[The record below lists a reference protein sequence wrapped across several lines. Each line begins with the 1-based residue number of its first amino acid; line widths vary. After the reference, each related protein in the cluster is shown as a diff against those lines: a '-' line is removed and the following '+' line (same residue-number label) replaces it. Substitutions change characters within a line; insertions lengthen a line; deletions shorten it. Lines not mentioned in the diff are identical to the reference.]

1 MIGRSAKLMSRIAQ
15 TGAVLAFGCASL
27 ATAAQGQEFY
37 AGKSID
43 LLIGADVGGGYDIYA
58 RTLGRHLGRF
68 VPGAPN
74 VVPRNMPGAGSAI
87 AGKNIYTVAP
97 KDGTSIGALMPG
109 AIMGRLIDEKAADL
123 FDPTKFIYIG
133 TADSGT
139 RVCLT
144 FKSSK
149 IAKFEDTFTQTAIF
163 GASAAGGA
171 TRDYAALHKNVNGS
185 KLNIV
190 SGYKGT
196 SDIFLAMERGEVD
209 GLCGLDWSSL
219 KSQKPD
225 WLRDNKVN
233 LLVQDSLTP
242 EAELTKLGV
251 PHVMTFIKDEADRK
265 AVALVVSQ
273 QVFGRSYIVP
283 PGTNPERVKTLRE
296 AFMKVM
302 NDKEFLSDAAKVSI
316 AITASDG
323 ETVQKVVTDLHA
335 SSKDVIER
343 AKKIIEP

>member
-1 MIGRSAKLMSRIAQ
+1 MFVRSAGIMGILTALGVCAGAASAQ
-15 TGAVLAFGCASL
+15 D
-27 ATAAQGQEFY
+27 FY
-37 AGKSID
+37 AGKTVD
-43 LLIGADVGGGYDIYA
+43 MLIGADAGGGYDIYA
-58 RTLGRHLGRF
+58 RTVGRHIGKYI
-68 VPGAPN
+68 PGNPA

-87 AGKNIYTVAP
+87 AGSHIYTVAP
-97 KDGTSIGALMPG
+97 KDGTIIGALMPG
-109 AIMGRLIDEKAADL
+109 AIMGRLLDEKAANL
-123 FDPTKFIYIG
+123 FDPTKFIYVG

-144 FKSSK
+144 LKSSK
-149 IAKFEDTFTQTAIF
+149 ISKYTDTFTQTAIF

-171 TRDYAALHKNVNGS
+171 TRDYAALHKNVNGA

-196 SDIFLAMERGEVD
+196 TDIFLAMERSEVD

-233 LLVQDSLTP
+233 LLVQDALEP
-242 EAELTKLGV
+242 DAELTKLGV
-251 PHVMTFIKDEADRK
+251 PHVMSFIKSEADRK

-273 QVFGRSYIVP
+273 QVFGRSYILP
-283 PGTNPERVKTLRE
+283 PGTNPDRVKILRD
-296 AFMKVM
+296 AFMKTM
-302 NDKEFLSDAAKVSI
+302 ADKDFLADAEKARI

-323 ETVQKVVTDLHA
+323 DTVQKVVIDLHA
-335 SSKDVIER
+335 SSKDVVDR
-343 AKKIIEP
+343 AKKIVEP